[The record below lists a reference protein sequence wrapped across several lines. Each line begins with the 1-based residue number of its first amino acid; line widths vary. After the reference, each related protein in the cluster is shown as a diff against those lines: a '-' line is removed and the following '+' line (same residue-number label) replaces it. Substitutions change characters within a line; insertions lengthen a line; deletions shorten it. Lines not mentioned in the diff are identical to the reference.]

1 MSKGSSG
8 KKQGNSHKKARA
20 MYKMEGRSVTNKA
33 KKAKKETKRQEKLW
47 AKGKGELTTK
57 AILRAGEKLDE

>member
-1 MSKGSSG
+1 MSKGSSS

-33 KKAKKETKRQEKLW
+33 KKAKKEAKRQAKLLL
-47 AKGKGELTTK
+47 KGKGELTTGAK
-57 AILRAGEKLDE
+57 RRAEEKLNA